1 MTSLLARR
9 KVEEEEDAI
18 RFGAFAR
25 RRDVRERRCPCREC
39 PPAWTGQS
47 CRILRGRRE
56 QLALDGVG
64 GDEDE
69 EGKDEE
75 PVGVEEEE
83 GKEEEPLRV
92 GDVWRSVPQGRK
104 TEEGINPCRHASILG
119 THTLSLRSPVK
130 GS

>member
-1 MTSLLARR
+1 MLT
-9 KVEEEEDAI
+9 
-18 RFGAFAR
+18 FC
-25 RRDVRERRCPCREC
+25 RCPSCRNC
-39 PPAWTGQS
+39 LPAWTGRS

-92 GDVWRSVPQGRK
+92 GDVWRNV
-104 TEEGINPCRHASILG
+104 
-119 THTLSLRSPVK
+119 PVK